1 MGESLDLF
9 ESEDL
14 YKACKRFVETWEF
27 GKECNN
33 RKGMY
38 TFLEGIEIDL
48 ASQKN
53 DIIRE
58 LGIQSCPFID
68 GEKK

>member
-1 MGESLDLF
+1 MSEEQLSLHEL
-9 ESEDL
+9 EQL
-14 YKACKRFVETWEF
+14 YDVCKRFCDTWEF

-48 ASQKN
+48 NQQKE
-53 DIIRE
+53 DIIKE
-58 LGIQSCPFID
+58 LGITYCPFT
-68 GEKK
+68 KKW